1 MHTQGITRTIISL
14 SSSQCRLQPISPPF
28 LSFLFIVQTGMG
40 TIVNINNKGCDS
52 DSLCYL
58 VQWSV
63 TSVPV
68 SDYLSSILIL
78 FPLSFQ
84 YHPSYYADPL
94 FLLCHCDYYL
104 STPFEGFDRL
114 SSPLMRSPW
123 TSAISRKTGGCISPS
138 LTLSYVTLEKTRQ
151 LLRDHF
157 ERNDTAPIIALIG
170 TADE

>member
-1 MHTQGITRTIISL
+1 MRPTFLCVLLVLFMECFAKKELSLGISL
-14 SSSQCRLQPISPPF
+14 YPESIVGLLISKAGKED
-28 LSFLFIVQTGMG
+28 L
-40 TIVNINNKGCDS
+40 NAYCK
-52 DSLCYL
+52 
-58 VQWSV
+58 
-63 TSVPV
+63 
-68 SDYLSSILIL
+68 
-78 FPLSFQ
+78 
-84 YHPSYYADPL
+84 
-94 FLLCHCDYYL
+94 
-104 STPFEGFDRL
+104 EGFYFEIAANVAVFFYNECSWPLITSTTDRS